1 MEKTNDKITNKIL
14 AIVLDVLSFIIPVIG
29 IVRIAKKG
37 KGAVGGKIVT
47 SIFFCIFW
55 LYSIFI
61 IYALFWTFYN
71 SLKTDKAFYENMLKL
86 PQKISFENY
95 AEAYK
100 YIEYNDTSFFGM
112 FINSL
117 WFAAGASVLSV
128 LMHTVTG
135 YIFAKYNF
143 IGKEIAFSFVLFTI
157 ALPIVGSLPSQYKV
171 IYTLGLNDSPLI
183 LITFLGGFGGNFLI
197 TYAFFKG
204 VDKTYMEAA
213 QIDGAGR
220 FCIFAKI
227 MLPLAIGPFFALF
240 LLSFITQWNNYET
253 AILFLDNMPTL
264 ASGLYQFSEL
274 MRFSD
279 ATSPH
284 MTYFAGVM
292 MSALPVVLIVIF
304 FGNKLMENVSV
315 GGIKG

>member
-1 MEKTNDKITNKIL
+1 MEKTNNKISRNL
-14 AIVLDVLSFIIPVIG
+14 STVFLNIISFIIPVVGVI
-29 IVRIAKKG
+29 RIAKTG
-37 KGAVGGKIVT
+37 KGAIGGKIVT
-47 SIFFCIFW
+47 AVFYCVFW
-55 LYSIFI
+55 IYSLFM
-61 IYALFWTFYN
+61 IYVLFWAFYN
-71 SLKTDKAFYENMLKL
+71 SMKTDALFYEDMIKFPKKVNF
-86 PQKISFENY
+86 QNY
-95 AEAYK
+95 IEAYK
-100 YIEYNDTSFFGM
+100 YIEYNETSFFGM
-112 FINSL
+112 FINSI
-117 WFAAGASVLSV
+117 WFAGGASVLSV
-128 LMHTVTG
+128 LMHTITG

-143 IGKEIAFSFVLFTI
+143 HGKNIAFAFILFTI

-171 IYTLGLNDSPLI
+171 IYTMGLNDSPFI
-183 LITFLGGFGGNFLI
+183 LVTFLGGFSGNFLI
-197 TYAFFKG
+197 TYAFFKS
-204 VDKTYMEAA
+204 VDRAYMEAA
-213 QIDGAGR
+213 YMDGAGR

-227 MLPLAIGPFFALF
+227 MLPLAVGPFFALF

-264 ASGLYQFSEL
+264 ASGLYQFSQL

-292 MSALPVVLIVIF
+292 MSIVPVVLIVIF

>member
-1 MEKTNDKITNKIL
+1 MKSREENISFKTLNALIN
-14 AIVLDVLSFIIPVIG
+14 VLSFIIPVVG
-29 IVRIAKKG
+29 VVRIARKSKG
-37 KGAVGGKIVT
+37 MVGAKIVT
-47 SIFFCIFW
+47 SIFYCVFW
-55 LYSIFI
+55 IYSVCV
-61 IYALFWTFYN
+61 IYALFWTLYN
-71 SLKTDKAFYENMLKL
+71 SMKTDNMFYENMLSL
-86 PQKISFENY
+86 PEKINFVNY

-112 FINSL
+112 FINSI
-117 WFAAGASVLSV
+117 WFAAGASFLSV

-135 YIFAKYNF
+135 YIFAKYKF
-143 IGKEIAFSFVLFTI
+143 FGKEVAFAFILFTI

-171 IYTLGLNDSPLI
+171 NYSLGLNDSPLI

-227 MLPLAIGPFFALF
+227 MIPLAVGPFFALF

-264 ASGLYQFSEL
+264 ASGLYQFGEL
-274 MRFSD
+274 MKFSD

-292 MSALPVVLIVIF
+292 MSALPVVLLVAF